1 MRKRASA
8 LILSLALLVLSACHR
23 PNEDAHSPG
32 AALPPGPRLVIQ
44 RPDNSI
50 RYLTLDGSSALLVS
64 DAPPSLL
71 PAGYSSVP
79 IGGAPMLD
87 GPIVYVRQWSGGLY
101 ALDTLLGQL
110 FPLDFVPPP
119 LPVAVRPLT
128 EGLLP
133 EGAPISL
140 AWGELSASHVATA
153 CLYLSA
159 PDGSQVVEALRE
171 TYGASDPWTQF
182 VPWRWRED
190 GQLYL
195 TKQPVEGMGGFFP
208 FASAANLWLFDPQS
222 GGSVELVSHE
232 VTGGK
237 LCLDAISPDDRQVA
251 HHCSEG
257 KITVLD
263 LATGKTTAVSLPDH
277 VRSDVQLGSARF
289 SPDGSRIAFAAMV
302 GGIETVELTRGYV
315 AVSDGLS
322 GSSHIVATSGTGE
335 WFSIAAWLPGD
346 TLVLQSHPAGPS
358 GWPAVWAARADGS
371 ELIELGEGTF
381 LAKFDG

>member
-1 MRKRASA
+1 M
-8 LILSLALLVLSACHR
+8 
-23 PNEDAHSPG
+23 
-32 AALPPGPRLVIQ
+32 IQ
-44 RPDNSI
+44 RPDDSI
-50 RYLTLDGSSALLVS
+50 HYITLDGSSALLVS
-64 DAPPSLL
+64 DAPASLL
-71 PAGYSSVP
+71 PAGYSGVP

-110 FPLDFVPPP
+110 FPLGFVPPP
-119 LPVAVRPLT
+119 SPVAVRPLT

-140 AWGELSASHVATA
+140 AWAELSASHVATT

-159 PDGSQVVEALRE
+159 PDGSQVIEALRE
-171 TYGASDPWTQF
+171 TYAASDPWTQF

-195 TKQPVEGMGGFFP
+195 TKQPVDGMGGFPP

-232 VTGGK
+232 VTAGK
-237 LCLDAISPDDRQVA
+237 PCLDAISLDDRQVA
-251 HHCSEG
+251 HHCNQGE
-257 KITVLD
+257 ITVLD
-263 LATGKTTAVSLPDH
+263 LETGKATTVSLPEH

-315 AVSDGLS
+315 AVSDGLNGTS
-322 GSSHIVATSGTGE
+322 RIVATSAMGE
-335 WFSIAAWLPGD
+335 WFSIAAWLPGAV
-346 TLVLQSHPAGPS
+346 LVLQSHPAGPS
-358 GWPAVWAARADGS
+358 GLPAVWTARADGS

-381 LAKFDG
+381 LAQFDG

>member
-1 MRKRASA
+1 MRKR
-8 LILSLALLVLSACHR
+8 ILVSILALALLVLSACHR
-23 PNEDAHSPG
+23 PNEDAHSTG

-50 RYLTLDGSSALLVS
+50 QYVTLGGSSALLVS
-64 DAPPSLL
+64 DAPSSLL
-71 PAGYSSVP
+71 PAGYSGVP
-79 IGGAPMLD
+79 IGGSPMMD
-87 GPIVYVRQWSGGLY
+87 GPIVYLRQWSGGLY

-119 LPVAVRPLT
+119 SPVAVRPLT

-133 EGAPISL
+133 EGAPISF
-140 AWGELSASHVATA
+140 AWGELSASHVATT

-159 PDGSQVVEALRE
+159 PDGTQVVEALRE

-182 VPWRWRED
+182 VPWRWHQD

-195 TKQPVEGMGGFFP
+195 TKQPVEGMGGFPP
-208 FASAANLWLFDPQS
+208 FASAANLWLFDPQG
-222 GGSVELVSHE
+222 GGSVELVSNE

-237 LCLDAISPDDRQVA
+237 PCLDAVSLDDRQVA
-251 HHCSEG
+251 HHCNESE
-257 KITVLD
+257 ITVLD
-263 LATGKTTAVSLPDH
+263 LDTGRATSISLPEH

-289 SPDGSRIAFAAMV
+289 SPDGSRLAFAAMV
-302 GGIETVELTRGYV
+302 GGVQMAEGTRGYV

-322 GSSHIVATSGTGE
+322 GGSHIVATSATGD

-346 TLVLQSHPAGPS
+346 MLVLQSHPAGPS
-358 GWPAVWAARADGS
+358 GWPAVWVARADGS
-371 ELIELGEGTF
+371 ELIKLGEGTF